1 MLMKLKLFNMKK
13 GNIIYYALG
22 AAAIW
27 YLYKKYYKPT
37 APVTDTPII
46 LNQSKLE
53 TPAEQVAAPAIDA
66 SAAASYNV
74 KYSISGVKY
83 KLPQTI

>member
-1 MLMKLKLFNMKK
+1 MKK
-13 GNIIYYALG
+13 KNNLIYYALG

-46 LNQSKLE
+46 LNQSQLE

-66 SAAASYNV
+66 SATASYNV
-74 KYSISGVKY
+74 KYSLSGVKY

>member
-1 MLMKLKLFNMKK
+1 MKK

-37 APVTDTPII
+37 ALVTDTPII

-53 TPAEQVAAPAIDA
+53 TPAEQVAAPVTDV
-66 SAAASYNV
+66 AAASYNV
-74 KYSISGVKY
+74 KYSISGVKF
-83 KLPQTI
+83 KLPQTL

>member
-1 MLMKLKLFNMKK
+1 MKK

-22 AAAIW
+22 AYALW
-27 YLYKKYYKPT
+27 FLYKKYYKPT
-37 APVTDTPII
+37 ASVTDTPII

-53 TPAEQVAAPAIDA
+53 TPAEQVAAPETAA
-66 SAAASYNV
+66 SSASYNV
-74 KYSISGVKY
+74 KYSISGTSY

>member
-1 MLMKLKLFNMKK
+1 MKK

-22 AAAIW
+22 AYALW
-27 YLYKKYYKPT
+27 FLYKKYYKPV
-37 APVTDTPII
+37 ASVTDTPII

-53 TPAEQVAAPAIDA
+53 TPAEQLAAPTVDV
-66 SAAASYNV
+66 AAASYNV

>member
-1 MLMKLKLFNMKK
+1 MKK

-22 AAAIW
+22 AYALW
-27 YLYKKYYKPT
+27 FLYKKYYKPV
-37 APVTDTPII
+37 ASVTDTPII

-53 TPAEQVAAPAIDA
+53 TPAEQVAAPEIAA
-66 SAAASYNV
+66 SSASYNV
-74 KYSISGVKY
+74 KYSISGTSY

>member
-1 MLMKLKLFNMKK
+1 MKK

-37 APVTDTPII
+37 APVIDTPII

-53 TPAEQVAAPAIDA
+53 TPAEQVAAPSIDV
-66 SAAASYNV
+66 AAASYNV

>member
-1 MLMKLKLFNMKK
+1 MKK

-37 APVTDTPII
+37 AKVIDTPII

-53 TPAEQVAAPAIDA
+53 TPSEQVAAPVIDVA
-66 SAAASYNV
+66 PASYNV

>member
-1 MLMKLKLFNMKK
+1 MKK
-13 GNIIYYALG
+13 GNIIYYALS

-37 APVTDTPII
+37 GSVTDTPII
-46 LNQSKLE
+46 LNQSQLE
-53 TPAEQVAAPAIDA
+53 TPAEQVAAPEIPS
-66 SAAASYNV
+66 SATASYNV
-74 KYSISGVKY
+74 KYSLSGVKY